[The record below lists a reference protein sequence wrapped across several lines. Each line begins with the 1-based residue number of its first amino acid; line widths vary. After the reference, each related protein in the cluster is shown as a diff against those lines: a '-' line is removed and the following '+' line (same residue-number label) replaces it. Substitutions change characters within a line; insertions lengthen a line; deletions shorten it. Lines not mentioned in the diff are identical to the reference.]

1 MATQLQLRRG
11 STSDI
16 KVFTG
21 GEGEVT
27 YDVQEHRLVT
37 HDGATQGGFPHALKG
52 ESPFEW
58 VTSDDNLLCYFGNV
72 KGASVSF
79 QKGVSGSTPDLIEV
93 TLPTGCTVTSMVI
106 YQKQEYI
113 GNTQCKIVFDKTNVQ
128 FDGTAAN
135 EDVIATLCK
144 PNPYAFVFQ
153 VSSGGLQDNR
163 AGVTQVNTHGNAVVL
178 SGLWSNDDRVFKL
191 VF

>member
-11 STSDI
+11 STVDI
-16 KVFTG
+16 GGFTG
-21 GEGEVT
+21 AEGEIV
-27 YDVQEHRLVT
+27 YDVQEHRLVA
-37 HDGATQGGFPHALKG
+37 HDGTTPGGFPQALKG

-58 VTSDDNLLCYFGNV
+58 MTSDDNLLCYFGNV

-93 TLPTGCTVTSMVI
+93 TLPAECTVTSMVI

-113 GNTQCKIVFDKTNVQ
+113 GNTQCKVVFDKTGVQ
-128 FDGTAAN
+128 FDNTAAN
-135 EDVIATLCK
+135 ESSIATLCK

-153 VSSGGLQDNR
+153 VTSTGLQDNR
-163 AGVTQVNTHGNAVVL
+163 SGVTQVNTHGNALVL
-178 SGLWSNDDRVFKL
+178 SGLWNNDDRVFKL